1 MPPTKKQPKKFT
13 FTPESI
19 GDELTDRIGQG
30 WSNDRIVKY
39 YDDVGPNLRRW
50 LNSKRAKMRRMW
62 GTELY
67 G

>member
-1 MPPTKKQPKKFT
+1 MSTSKQYA

-19 GDELTDRIGQG
+19 RDELTDRIGQG
-30 WSNDRIVKY
+30 WNNDRIAAEY
-39 YDDVGPNLRRW
+39 WDVGPNLRRW
-50 LNSKRAKMRRMW
+50 LNRRRAEMRREF